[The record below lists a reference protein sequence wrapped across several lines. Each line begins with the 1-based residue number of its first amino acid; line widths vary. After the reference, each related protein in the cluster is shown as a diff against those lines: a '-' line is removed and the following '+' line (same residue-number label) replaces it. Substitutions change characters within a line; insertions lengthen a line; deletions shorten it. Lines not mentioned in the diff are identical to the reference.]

1 MRCGVLSDD
10 RTKVIKN
17 MIDQILNIHK
27 PNFEKAL
34 EHFLHEL
41 SGVRTGRANP
51 ALLNTVTVE
60 SYGSKMPIE
69 HVASVTV
76 SDAKTLVISPWDKSQ
91 MQAIEK
97 GIQAANLGFNPSSDG
112 NVIRIILPSLNEER
126 RKEMVKLVGQIAENG
141 KIGIRNARET
151 THKEMKKA
159 EADGKISKD
168 DLQVGQKKLQ
178 EVVDKY
184 NEEIKKH
191 AEAKEKEV
199 MTV

>member
-1 MRCGVLSDD
+1 M
-10 RTKVIKN
+10 
-17 MIDQILNIHK
+17 
-27 PNFEKAL
+27 
-34 EHFLHEL
+34 HEL

-51 ALLNTVTVE
+51 ALLNSVVVE
-60 SYGSKMPIE
+60 SYGAKMPLE
-69 HVASVTV
+69 HMASVTV
-76 SDAKTLVISPWDKSQ
+76 SDARTLVISPWDKGQIS
-91 MQAIEK
+91 AIEK
-97 GIQAANLGFNPSSDG
+97 GIQLANLGFNPSNDG
-112 NVIRIILPSLNEER
+112 VVIRINLPALNEER
-126 RKEMVKLVGQIAENG
+126 RKEMVKLVGQLAEKG

-151 THKEMKKA
+151 AHKEMKKA
-159 EADGKISKD
+159 EGDGKISKD

>member
-1 MRCGVLSDD
+1 
-10 RTKVIKN
+10 
-17 MIDQILNIHK
+17 MIDQILNSNKQH
-27 PNFEKAL
+27 FEKAM

-51 ALLNTVTVE
+51 ALLNSVVVE
-60 SYGSKMPIE
+60 SYGAKMPLE
-69 HVASVTV
+69 HMASVTV
-76 SDAKTLVISPWDKSQ
+76 SDARTLVISPWDKGQIS
-91 MQAIEK
+91 AIEK
-97 GIQAANLGFNPSSDG
+97 GIQLANLGFNPSNDG
-112 NVIRIILPSLNEER
+112 VVIRINLPALNEER
-126 RKEMVKLVGQIAENG
+126 RKEMVKLVGQLAEKG

-151 THKEMKKA
+151 AHKEMKKA
-159 EADGKISKD
+159 EGDGKISKD